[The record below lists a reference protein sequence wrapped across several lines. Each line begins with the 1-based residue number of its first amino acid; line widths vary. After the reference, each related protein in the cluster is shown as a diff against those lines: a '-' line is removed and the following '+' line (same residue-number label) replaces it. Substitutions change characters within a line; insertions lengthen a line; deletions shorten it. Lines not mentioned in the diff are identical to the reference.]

1 MRSKLIVAASVIVC
15 MLFLYAGIGFSQ
27 EKVSGSQSTQIVE
40 QMGDKAKINWSEG
53 YIEAVGI
60 GAPPERYIG
69 KPNAR
74 PMALRA
80 AKVDAYRNLLEA
92 TKGVRVDS
100 TTVVKDFTVESDVIN
115 TQVEGLVKG
124 AKVVNQD
131 YLSDGTAEVTLRI
144 PMAGGQSLISVLNI
158 DNKSEPAFVPPER
171 LIPPADAVKKPD
183 PLPPETQ
190 KKSITYDSSKP
201 VTGVIFGLEG
211 RAFQRQLL
219 PVIITIADGNK
230 QITVYSVKSVKPPV
244 IRSYGVVRY
253 ADDREQA
260 KKNTYVGDNTVV
272 IPVTDVTKEN
282 MLVIG
287 ADAARVIRDTSM
299 HGNDY
304 LSDAKVIVSSN

>member
-1 MRSKLIVAASVIVC
+1 WRSHHHKLHSAIRRQRQRWIRAS
-15 MLFLYAGIGFSQ
+15 
-27 EKVSGSQSTQIVE
+27 
-40 QMGDKAKINWSEG
+40 
-53 YIEAVGI
+53 
-60 GAPPERYIG
+60 
-69 KPNAR
+69 
-74 PMALRA
+74 
-80 AKVDAYRNLLEA
+80 
-92 TKGVRVDS
+92 
-100 TTVVKDFTVESDVIN
+100 
-115 TQVEGLVKG
+115 
-124 AKVVNQD
+124 
-131 YLSDGTAEVTLRI
+131 
-144 PMAGGQSLISVLNI
+144 
-158 DNKSEPAFVPPER
+158 
-171 LIPPADAVKKPD
+171 ADAVKKPD

-287 ADAARVIRDTSM
+287 ADAARVIRDTVM